1 MDQNHPEAFPL
12 EIPPWSIS
20 LASSCG
26 RGKSREEAHTHSAP
40 SWALRQFAAAAG
52 SGPPA
57 VPGMPDG

>member
-1 MDQNHPEAFPL
+1 RGLVQPVH
-12 EIPPWSIS
+12 IRTCVQGRGS
-20 LASSCG
+20 ASR